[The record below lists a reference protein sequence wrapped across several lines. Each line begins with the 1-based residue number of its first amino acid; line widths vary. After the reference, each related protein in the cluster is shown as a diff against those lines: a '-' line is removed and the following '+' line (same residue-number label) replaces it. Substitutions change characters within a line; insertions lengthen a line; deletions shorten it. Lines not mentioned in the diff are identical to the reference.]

1 MDRPTAARRAS
12 LAPTDCRVRQPKID
26 VVADDEDEQEGD
38 YSSDKAAELD
48 HPVRVGRLL
57 GGYT

>member
-1 MDRPTAARRAS
+1 
-12 LAPTDCRVRQPKID
+12 